1 MSSSAA
7 HALRAALE
15 ADVECTERLEL
26 LFSKEPDA
34 KQFVDYVFK
43 DALEFPGPIKQIPK
57 ATLVVGAGKLE
68 RAKFAEDLPKWIM
81 TALQKLGYQ
90 EDRGASALLACQGT
104 FKFQHDV
111 GKNEKYVQVFPLI
124 KQVEAVAAKQ
134 DGEDGQDGQEGRK
147 QDPESMCLE
156 ATVKTF
162 EEMSQRRMRS
172 WMSKKRCSQML
183 KQKHEMME
191 LAQEKLVN
199 RVALSE
205 EEQYLF
211 DSAVQLEDKLA
222 VLRGEM
228 LQLVDEGKV
237 NKLEREEALAQL
249 KQRMKEVAQP
259 TEAMKARLAQ
269 LESQAGTAGYRHPFD
284 NEQRMNQLW
293 QRSAGLA
300 ALVEKAGP
308 KGRWS
313 SALNAQEVQK
323 LGEKEEW
330 DHELQVL
337 TARAR
342 FWFETEEELQLRAK
356 LAKAAAVKAKPV
368 RQSAAAAAPASAPK
382 PQAASSWATVGKSSA
397 ASKPS
402 SSSANKP
409 GSVKNAFASL
419 GDDSD

>member
-111 GKNEKYVQVFPLI
+111 GKNEKYVQVFPLV
-124 KQVEAVAAKQ
+124 KQVEAAKQ
-134 DGEDGQDGQEGRK
+134 EGEEDGERGEEERK

-162 EEMSQRRMRS
+162 EEMSQRKMRS

-183 KQKHEMME
+183 KQKHEKME

-199 RVALSE
+199 RIALSE

-211 DSAVQLEDKLA
+211 DSAVQLEEKLA

-237 NKLEREEALAQL
+237 NKLEREEALTQL
-249 KQRMKEVAQP
+249 RQRMKEVALP
-259 TEAMKARLAQ
+259 TEAMKARLTL
-269 LESQAGTAGYRHPFD
+269 LESQAGNAGYRHPFD

-337 TARAR
+337 ISRAR

-356 LAKAAAVKAKPV
+356 LAKAAVVKAKPV
-368 RQSAAAAAPASAPK
+368 RQSATTATVATSSQK
-382 PQAASSWATVGKSSA
+382 PQAALSWSTVGKSST
-397 ASKPS
+397 ASKS
-402 SSSANKP
+402 TSNSNKP